1 MEREDMLED
10 DRYYTNSER
19 LKHDDD
25 VQEIVSTWIRQ
36 FTMKE
41 LTAKLD
47 AEGVP
52 VSPIYTIEDIFN
64 DPQYKARENI
74 VEVEHPRLGK
84 VKVPGIVPKFSKT
97 PGAIRHRAPELGEH
111 NEEILGG
118 ALGLSKEEIAAL
130 KEQGVI

>member
-41 LTAKLD
+41 LTDKLD
-47 AEGVP
+47 EFGVL

-64 DPQYKARENI
+64 EPQYKVRENI
-74 VEVEHPRLGK
+74 VEVEHTRLVK
-84 VKVPGIVPKFSKT
+84 VKIPGIIPKCWKQSGT
-97 PGAIRHRAPELGEH
+97 
-111 NEEILGG
+111 
-118 ALGLSKEEIAAL
+118 
-130 KEQGVI
+130 